1 MLELTEYMLINLI
14 RLIILI
20 STVDVRVFGDKK
32 LSVRI
37 SFMIFAIE
45 LSDIGRKKKKRRSKS
60 KRSSISFLI
69 TLFKIQISK
78 SIVTV
83 RSFDVSSI
91 SQGPVGSLFTGIL
104 GATVIAYLKAKGLG
118 FISEEREGT
127 GNIDITFSFPLY
139 TVIISLI
146 LASYYNLKKRFKRR
160 SRNVRI

>member
-60 KRSSISFLI
+60 KRSSISFLT

-91 SQGPVGSLFTGIL
+91 SRGPVGSLFTGIL
-104 GATVIAYLKAKGLG
+104 GATVIAYLKAKSLG
-118 FISEEREGT
+118 FISEEREGS